1 MVGRY
6 IADLDVAAG
15 EGDADLVDLG
25 RVERRGLLGVLERH
39 FDPGCDGLNWGLIR

>member
-25 RVERRGLLGVLERH
+25 RIELGLLGVLVRH
-39 FDPGCDGLNWGLIR
+39 LCGGDWRSFS

>member
-25 RVERRGLLGVLERH
+25 TLEVALLWLVYALH
-39 FDPGCDGLNWGLIR
+39 